1 MTAESELEGTTVI
14 VTGAA
19 GGIGRALA
27 EGFMGDGATVIGVD
41 LRAADMDSLAAAGCF
56 VEGGDVSDPTVMEQ
70 VVKRALAE
78 TGRVDVLINNAGVG
92 VERTVEEHGDDEFER
107 ILRINLFGPYYGLR
121 SALPAM
127 RAQGYGRVINV
138 VSRHAEFN
146 PAGFAAYGSSKAGL
160 WALTRSV
167 AREVQDDDILVNALI
182 PGPTISGMNPNGTQE
197 PAVVYPTARMLA
209 TLPSGGPSGKC
220 FWDCAEYRMYQPDKR
235 LPA

>member
-1 MTAESELEGTTVI
+1 MTGV
-14 VTGAA
+14 A

-27 EGFMGDGATVIGVD
+27 EGFLGDGATVVGVD
-41 LRAADMDSLAAAGCF
+41 LRADDMAPVADAGCI
-56 VEGGDVSDPTVMEQ
+56 VEEGDVSDPTVMER
-70 VVKRALAE
+70 VVKRAVAE

-92 VERTVEEHGDDEFER
+92 ISRTIEEHDDDEFER

-146 PAGFAAYGSSKAGL
+146 PAGFAAYGSSKAAL

-167 AREVQDDDILVNALI
+167 AREVGDHDILVNALI
-182 PGPTISGMNPNGTQE
+182 PGPTVSGMNPNGTQE
-197 PAVVYPTARMLA
+197 PAAVYPTARMLA
-209 TLPSGGPSGKC
+209 TLPAGGPSGRC
-220 FWDCAEYRMYQPDKR
+220 FWDCAEYRMYQRDKR
-235 LPA
+235 LPE